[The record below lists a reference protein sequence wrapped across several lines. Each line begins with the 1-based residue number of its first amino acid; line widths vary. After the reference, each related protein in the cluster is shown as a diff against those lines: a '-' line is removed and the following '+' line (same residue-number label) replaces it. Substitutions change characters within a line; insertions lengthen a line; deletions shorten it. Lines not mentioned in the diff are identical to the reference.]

1 LKRQAARRLVST
13 IKENS
18 MNGSSHLTANRH
30 TFPTLLIAGLF
41 VLFSGFAV
49 AEAPQ
54 QKTQVPGY

>member
-1 LKRQAARRLVST
+1 
-13 IKENS
+13 